1 MSDPCEPFPSLSSP
15 SPFDFSSSLQL
26 ARHQIFNERQPK
38 PSRAPYRCSKYHPP
52 PSCKLIP
59 GLIFYLCLKTV
70 ICIMLNIPFWQQKSV
85 FVPLYNLEYVRYH
98 FPHYVF
104 WKCPWTKEVFSSRL
118 YNAFTRGLL
127 IHCNTFESIVSWLF
141 FIQIISFKFN

>member
-1 MSDPCEPFPSLSSP
+1 MNIANLTSAARPGAFEILALKMTTFQIVVNDKSTKLKMSDPCQPFRSLSSQ

-70 ICIMLNIPFWQQKSV
+70 ICIMLNLPSRQQKVSL
-85 FVPLYNLEYVRYH
+85 F
-98 FPHYVF
+98 
-104 WKCPWTKEVFSSRL
+104 
-118 YNAFTRGLL
+118 
-127 IHCNTFESIVSWLF
+127 HC
-141 FIQIISFKFN
+141 II